1 MTLPRTIVITGKHV
15 GFIDA
20 LKGYAI
26 MFVLINHSTPQ
37 YIKNLLLFDLWG
49 GMAVPIFLLIQVFH
63 YYKHGLENLPP
74 VKWTKILRRLLTPF
88 ILAEFTI
95 ILFKLII
102 GTPLNQCIHEG
113 ITKWGFG
120 PGEYYIWIYFQFVA
134 LLPLSAKLFAQIS
147 KQWAAVVTI
156 ILCMAGELLCSLYNL
171 NEHTYKFLFLR
182 YLFLIYLG
190 YQWAVSNILLDK
202 KTILLSIVSI
212 LAIIA
217 FDYGNLNLQPFFYGS
232 SWKCF
237 HWISYFYTS
246 SLLIFM
252 LHFIHNR
259 LNTRLRNIIQKVG
272 RHSWEIFC
280 LQMVVFYFLSPA
292 SFACISS
299 PMLQGILYMICGI
312 SLPVVVTLTISN
324 IKTRKQ

>member
-88 ILAEFTI
+88 LLAEFTI

-156 ILCMAGELLCSLYNL
+156 ILCMAGELL
-171 NEHTYKFLFLR
+171 
-182 YLFLIYLG
+182 
-190 YQWAVSNILLDK
+190 
-202 KTILLSIVSI
+202 
-212 LAIIA
+212 
-217 FDYGNLNLQPFFYGS
+217 
-232 SWKCF
+232 
-237 HWISYFYTS
+237 
-246 SLLIFM
+246 
-252 LHFIHNR
+252 
-259 LNTRLRNIIQKVG
+259 
-272 RHSWEIFC
+272 
-280 LQMVVFYFLSPA
+280 
-292 SFACISS
+292 
-299 PMLQGILYMICGI
+299 
-312 SLPVVVTLTISN
+312 
-324 IKTRKQ
+324 